1 MRKIELLFLLLL
13 FCLHSN
19 VVAADQDSLIIRF
32 FSWEM
37 ESPHNITCLNFEN
50 KVPFREYIITSPVV
64 IDSMSDQ
71 LQKLQKCKD
80 KDFQVGCKLYFIKCG
95 KVNRVFCMNSNSVF
109 SNNIFYKNNKDV
121 IKKINRLIAIYPKA
135 ENDCNFSPKQF
146 GDEFAQGRDSLF
158 RVLQTSMAETIKN
171 LNYNDTLIVSIYCKA
186 YKNGKTKSAVINP
199 ANKKS
204 LSDIEKKIIMKLRDV
219 LMTKITWRK
228 NSEHMDSDDIIFPYV
243 IR

>member
-13 FCLHSN
+13 VCLSSN
-19 VVAADQDSLIIRF
+19 AVNKDSLIIRF
-32 FSWEM
+32 FSWQM

-50 KVPFREYIITSPVV
+50 EVPFREYIITSPVV
-64 IDSMSDQ
+64 INSISDQ

-80 KDFQVGCKLYFIKCG
+80 KDFQVGCKLYFIKSG
-95 KVNRVFCMNSNSVF
+95 KVNRVFCMNNNSVF

-121 IKKINRLIAIYPKA
+121 IKNINQLIAIYPKA
-135 ENDCNFSPKQF
+135 ENDCNYSPKEF

-158 RVLQTSMAETIKN
+158 RILHTSMAETIKN
-171 LNYNDTLIVSIYCKA
+171 LNYNDTLIVTIYCKA
-186 YKNGKTKSAVINP
+186 YKSGKTKSIVINP

-204 LSDIEKKIIMKLRDV
+204 LSNIEKRIIMKLRDI
-219 LMTKITWRK
+219 LMTKITWSK
-228 NSEHMDSDDIIFPYV
+228 NLERMDNDVIIFPYA

>member
-13 FCLHSN
+13 VCLSPN
-19 VVAADQDSLIIRF
+19 AANKDSLIIRF
-32 FSWEM
+32 FSWQM
-37 ESPHNITCLNFEN
+37 GSPHNITCLNFEN
-50 KVPFREYIITSPVV
+50 EVSFREYIITSPVV
-64 IDSMSDQ
+64 IDSMSGQ

-121 IKKINRLIAIYPKA
+121 IKKINRLIAIYPKV
-135 ENDCNFSPKQF
+135 ENDCNFSPKEF

-158 RVLQTSMAETIKN
+158 RVLHTSMAETIKN
-171 LNYNDTLIVSIYCKA
+171 LNYNDILIVSIYCKA

-219 LMTKITWRK
+219 LMTKITWSK
-228 NSEHMDSDDIIFPYV
+228 NLERMDSDYIIFPYV